1 MARAETIAMIP
12 ARKGSKRVK
21 NKNTRLLNGK
31 PLIQYSIESALK
43 SNIDKV
49 YVNSDSDEVLQLA
62 ERLGAIPYLRD
73 NRLSGDDV
81 TQDEFIQDFLTHTK
95 CDNMILVNPVCPL
108 TTSIIINNFINF
120 IELKEY
126 DVYFTTIDFKLHAFF
141 NNTPLNFDA
150 NVLLPPTQ
158 LVEPVKIISWNLA
171 CWNREKYL
179 YNMHKYKSASTR
191 GTIGF
196 FTIDQ
201 LSGIKISQEE
211 DFVFAE
217 NIVKYKMENV
227 T

>member
-1 MARAETIAMIP
+1 
-12 ARKGSKRVK
+12 
-21 NKNTRLLNGK
+21 
-31 PLIQYSIESALK
+31 
-43 SNIDKV
+43 
-49 YVNSDSDEVLQLA
+49 
-62 ERLGAIPYLRD
+62 
-73 NRLSGDDV
+73 
-81 TQDEFIQDFLTHTK
+81 
-95 CDNMILVNPVCPL
+95 
-108 TTSIIINNFINF
+108 
-120 IELKEY
+120 
-126 DVYFTTIDFKLHAFF
+126 
-141 NNTPLNFDA
+141 
-150 NVLLPPTQ
+150 LPPTQ